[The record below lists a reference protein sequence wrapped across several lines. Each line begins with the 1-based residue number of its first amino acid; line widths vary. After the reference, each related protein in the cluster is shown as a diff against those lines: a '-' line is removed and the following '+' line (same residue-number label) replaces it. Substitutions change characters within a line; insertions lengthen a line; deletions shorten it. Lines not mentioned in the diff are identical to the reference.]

1 MNADQMKAMF
11 CLDRIVWG
19 ALASTL
25 NRHEESSE
33 SNSSEWSIR
42 DVYLNFARWLNHS
55 NAYIEAYCAGKR
67 EHAHKAAAPQETI
80 ANWQQQGDQ
89 ISLEE
94 AKEKARKAFARRLE
108 VIGYNPPGNVI
119 REAVLRLN
127 QEPFSLSRCRLVQ

>member
-25 NRHEESSE
+25 DRHEESSD
-33 SNSSEWSIR
+33 SNSEWSIR

-67 EHAHKAAAPQETI
+67 EQAHKAAAQQETI
-80 ANWQQQGDQ
+80 ANWQQQGDH

-94 AKEKARKAFARRLE
+94 AVEKARNAFARRLE
-108 VIGYNPPGNVI
+108 VIGYNPPGNAI
-119 REAVLRLN
+119 RKAVLSLN